1 MIDIGF
7 GFLLD
12 LDFKKLTGRFSDI
25 GLIEFIN
32 QLLTQNYK
40 SRQRRTRAELTDFN
54 SMDFTENDYDLSEHY
69 EKFFRKSSSFA
80 FETSF

>member
-1 MIDIGF
+1 LI
-7 GFLLD
+7 LD
-12 LDFKKLTGRFSDI
+12 WFSFRTWILQKLTGRFSDT

-32 QLLTQNYK
+32 QLLTQNY
-40 SRQRRTRAELTDFN
+40 RWQRCRTREQLTDFN

-80 FETSF
+80 FESF